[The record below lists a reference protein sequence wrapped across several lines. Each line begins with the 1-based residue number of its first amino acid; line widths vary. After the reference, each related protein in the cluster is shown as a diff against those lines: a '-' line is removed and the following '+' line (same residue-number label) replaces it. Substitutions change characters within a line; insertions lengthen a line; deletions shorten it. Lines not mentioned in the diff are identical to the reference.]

1 MLQLRPTGHPSRA
14 SSLHDLAQCLADR
27 FRQQLTATD
36 LAEAIALEQEVL
48 QSLVRKDPG
57 YDVSRRCLTAYVQ
70 MKISS
75 QVAMM
80 SSDASGVT
88 HFDVEQIIHN
98 VVLETLETVPT
109 RLLHTRTGILCN
121 RNAQVSHFM
130 NSQQYKRPGDYLY
143 IVRPTP
149 ENGTHSY

>member
-1 MLQLRPTGHPSRA
+1 MLQLRSTGHPSRA

-48 QSLVRKDPG
+48 QPLAREDPG
-57 YDVSRRCLTAYVQ
+57 YDVSRHCLTAYVQ

-88 HFDVEQIIHN
+88 HFDVEQTIHN
-98 VVLETLETVPT
+98 VVLETLETLPT
-109 RLLHTRTGILCN
+109 RLLHTHSGVLCN
-121 RNAQVSHFM
+121 RNA
-130 NSQQYKRPGDYLY
+130 
-143 IVRPTP
+143 
-149 ENGTHSY
+149 